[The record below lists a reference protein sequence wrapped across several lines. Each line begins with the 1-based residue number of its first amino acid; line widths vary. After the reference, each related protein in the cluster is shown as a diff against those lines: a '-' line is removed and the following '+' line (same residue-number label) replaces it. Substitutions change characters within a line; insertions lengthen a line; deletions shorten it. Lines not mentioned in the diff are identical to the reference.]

1 LQQVLAPGLLRA
13 AQERALE
20 LEIGADQVLIR
31 WGVIEASYLQRL
43 AAHLALETE
52 SFEAIDRAE
61 TPLRDDQMRFAAE
74 SGLVPLRRNGEL
86 RWALAPRRLAAR
98 NLCGLVKAYPSVRS
112 RTRLTTSGSLQQFL
126 QQQGGPAL
134 AASATSGLRLRHP
147 DLSAAPTS
155 NSPWWSRLK
164 RALIV
169 MPLVLLA
176 ALVTWG
182 ALSALPAL
190 LFLSFVGL
198 RLAASL
204 CPPSASRRPDRLP
217 DHELPTCTVMAAL
230 YRESRSVARWSRP
243 SRRWI
248 IRRRSSTSFW

>member
-147 DLSAAPTS
+147 DLSAAPT
-155 NSPWWSRLK
+155 K
-164 RALIV
+164 QQ
-169 MPLVLLA
+169 PLVVSTKARADRDAIGAVGPLGDMGSLERAAGLAVSELCRSAARGKPVSTVGLA
-176 ALVTWG
+176 A
-182 ALSALPAL
+182 A
-190 LFLSFVGL
+190 
-198 RLAASL
+198 
-204 CPPSASRRPDRLP
+204 
-217 DHELPTCTVMAAL
+217 
-230 YRESRSVARWSRP
+230 
-243 SRRWI
+243 
-248 IRRRSSTSFW
+248 RSSARP